1 MFSGSTGPSIRSAA
15 TVCVLAVTGCF
26 GPAASQTAVLSALT
40 GAEEHAVNG
49 SGNIV
54 VSYTNRT
61 DASAHWTLVWQGPS
75 DGSPTVLTTST
86 EPGGS
91 GTATLEAA
99 VSQLSLGG
107 LTTPSVGVLVGP
119 QDASAIEVAYPGP
132 VLEAGVDFHD
142 GDIVTFIL
150 TEVSQGE
157 FAIGVEITPGG

>member
-1 MFSGSTGPSIRSAA
+1 MFSGSTGPLIRSMA

-40 GAEEHAVNG
+40 GTEERAVTG

-61 DASAHWTLVWQGPS
+61 DAPAHWTLVWQGPS
-75 DGSPTVLTTST
+75 AVSPIVLTTST
-86 EPGGS
+86 VPGGS

-99 VSQLSLGG
+99 VSRLSLGG
-107 LTTPSVGVLVGP
+107 LTTPSVGVLVGS
-119 QDASAIEVAYPGP
+119 QDASAIEVVYPGP

-150 TEVSQGE
+150 SEVSHGE
-157 FAIGVEITPGG
+157 FAIDVQITPGG

>member
-1 MFSGSTGPSIRSAA
+1 MFSGSTGPLIRSAA
-15 TVCVLAVTGCF
+15 MACVLAATGCF

-40 GAEEHAVNG
+40 GTEERAVTG
-49 SGNIV
+49 SGHIV

-61 DASAHWTLVWQGPS
+61 DAPARWTLVWQGPS
-75 DGSPTVLTTST
+75 AVSPTVLTTST

-99 VSQLSLGG
+99 VSRLSLGA
-107 LTTPSVGVLVGP
+107 LTLPSVGVLVGP
-119 QDASAIEVAYPGP
+119 QDATAIEVAYPGP

-150 TEVSQGE
+150 SEVSQGE